1 MVVLPCPGRS
11 AGGEFASGVRRIRR
25 CVVPSCVSCAG
36 RAACTSVLPF
46 LASNL
51 IRFGMWLRHVCTC
64 TYYLPK
70 YRMYRT
76 YRTCFQA
83 PRTLR
88 RLHMGRRRHT
98 STHVRHVLSPD
109 ICPLAIRPAHRCA
122 PGSCAPLSRDPA
134 ILTGATA
141 PRSRVTPATLPML
154 RTHHAM
160 IPQRHAILARARC
173 DGDAHTPSAQHCGY
187 VHSGGRAAV
196 NRLRPSPYHMYVRTC
211 LSSRWAS
218 YGTILFAYAPLNPSL
233 FRAPAGVPCN
243 AQRTSAPILLTIH
256 LHPQNSELNPPSTRP

>member
-173 DGDAHTPSAQHCGY
+173 DGDTHTASAQHCGY
-187 VHSGGRAAV
+187 VHTERWTRRREQTEAKSIPHVCTYMSEFTVGQLRYHSVCIRPTESIAVSCARRSALQRAT
-196 NRLRPSPYHMYVRTC
+196 NECSH
-211 LSSRWAS
+211 
-218 YGTILFAYAPLNPSL
+218 
-233 FRAPAGVPCN
+233 PA
-243 AQRTSAPILLTIH
+243 H
-256 LHPQNSELNPPSTRP
+256 YPPTPTEQ